1 MFYSSQSIIISHP
14 KIIET
19 IIFFELFL
27 FDRNKIYYD
36 IKSIHVMF
44 THSNQTKVYRI
55 YIYIYICTHSNH
67 TKVYTLCAPTR
78 TLKFVITPHGHVTI
92 SLHHF

>member
-27 FDRNKIYYD
+27 FDRNKILCYKKYTRYVHPLEPD
-36 IKSIHVMF
+36 KSI
-44 THSNQTKVYRI
+44 QDI
-55 YIYIYICTHSNH
+55 YIYIYIYVHPFEPHKSIQ
-67 TKVYTLCAPTR
+67 
-78 TLKFVITPHGHVTI
+78 VIYIYMHP
-92 SLHHF
+92 LEP